1 MNLIEKTG
9 TPVGSYAPDF
19 ELPGIDGEV
28 EHLSCYLKQ
37 WKVVGVVFLCNNCSY
52 VCAYLDRLKQIQEQF
67 RNKGFILVGINAND
81 ANQRPEDSFENMKKF
96 ALEWKLNFPYLFDST
111 QDVAYSFGA
120 QKTPEAFLID
130 RLGIVRYR
138 GRIDDN
144 QHDPEAV
151 QVPYLRNAIAA
162 LLAGEEISPKTTEP
176 IGSCLKWRN

>member
-1 MNLIEKTG
+1 MSLIEKIG

-19 ELPGIDGEV
+19 ELPGIDDQV
-28 EHLSCYLKQ
+28 HHLSRYLEKHRG
-37 WKVVGVVFLCNNCSY
+37 VGVIFLCNHCPYVLSY
-52 VCAYLDRLKQIQEQF
+52 VDRLKQVQDHFQ
-67 RNKGFILVGINAND
+67 NQGFTLIGINASD
-81 ANQRPEDSFENMKKF
+81 AKQDPQETFENMKKF

-120 QKTPEAFLID
+120 QNTPEAFLID
-130 RLGIVRYR
+130 RLGILRYR